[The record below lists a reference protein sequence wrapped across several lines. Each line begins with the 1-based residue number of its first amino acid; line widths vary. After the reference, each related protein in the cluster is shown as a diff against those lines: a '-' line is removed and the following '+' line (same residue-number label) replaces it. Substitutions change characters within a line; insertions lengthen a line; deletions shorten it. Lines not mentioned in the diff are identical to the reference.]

1 MIGKINS
8 VTFSQTGNPVLMLEM
23 KTKEILRHE
32 NLFNTDLD
40 IAIKKHSEKRSLNAN
55 AFAWTL
61 MAKIAEAITPPL
73 SKEEVYRKMLIRYGT
88 MKEDSNGTQ
97 ILFSIRDDVDL
108 RNTDEYLYIHAGAV
122 GKGEINGCSFIQY
135 RLIKGSSEYTKTE
148 MARFLDGIIQECE
161 QLGIPTITGNEY
173 SDMLD
178 RWEKQHAKHYTG

>member
-1 MIGKINS
+1 MR
-8 VTFSQTGNPVLMLEM
+8 TFSTRILTSRLKNIA
-23 KTKEILRHE
+23 KKE
-32 NLFNTDLD
+32 
-40 IAIKKHSEKRSLNAN
+40 AYAN

-122 GKGEINGCSFIQY
+122 GKGEINGCSFIHY

-178 RWEKQHAKHYTG
+178 RWEKQHAKHCTG